1 MVPGTIPFTTP
12 DEFIVATDVL
22 LLVHEPPAV
31 PSESVFVL
39 PVQIVFVPIIGLMLM
54 LITLT
59 AKVATDV
66 KQLLDTVYEIVSIP
80 AATPVTMPV
89 LLTVARAVNSLL
101 HVPPLTA
108 SDRVITDPTVTLE
121 GPDIEYIAGL
131 AVTVATT
138 VTLHPDETA

>member
-1 MVPGTIPFTTP
+1 MP

-31 PSESVFVL
+31 PSVSVVVL
-39 PVQIVFVPIIGLMLM
+39 PVQMVFVPIIAPMLMLM
-54 LITLT
+54 TLT

-66 KQLLDTVYEIVSIP
+66 KQLLDTEYEIVSIP
-80 AATPVTMPV
+80 ATIPVTIPV
-89 LLTVARAVNSLL
+89 LPTVAKAVNSLL

-108 SDRVITDPTVTLE
+108 SDRVITDPTVTLD

-131 AVTVATT
+131 AVTEATT
-138 VTLHPDETA
+138 VTLHPEETA